1 MTTEGYIYVD
11 DAGVQHGPFDGQALQ
26 AMAQQGQLHANTY
39 VRHTNETEWSLAST
53 WPWLGFAAAP
63 AVAATGAGGSAQM
76 SQAWR
81 NLAQRTNLSQGTL
94 LGIVIGIVV
103 IIALVIVF
111 MSGGGGPKNAVT
123 SMESARAAMLVAI
136 RQGDANGMLDGLEHF
151 VDTMEDFVGMRNK
164 FDEMPKDKQDE
175 LAEELFASIA
185 NLQAAMAQIQ
195 GNPQIAQEMMTNRA
209 FQVRLKE
216 LQDRF
221 YKLDRQMP

>member
-1 MTTEGYIYVD
+1 MTAEGYIYVD
-11 DAGVQHGPFDGQALQ
+11 DSGVQHGPFDGQALQ

-94 LGIVIGIVV
+94 LGIIIGIVV

-111 MSGGGGPKNAVT
+111 MSGGGGPKGAVN
-123 SMESARAAMLVAI
+123 SMQAASTAITRAV
-136 RQGDANGMLDGLEHF
+136 QSGDANGMIDGLEHL
-151 VDTMEDFVGMRNK
+151 VEGMEQLAKMKDQIEAMPTEEQMK
-164 FDEMPKDKQDE
+164 FAGE
-175 LAEELFASIA
+175 LMGSMAG
-185 NLQAAMAQIQ
+185 LQSMAQLQ
-195 GNPQIAQEMMTNRA
+195 SNPQMAQEMMTNPA
-209 FQVRLKE
+209 LQARLE
-216 LQDRF
+216 NLQKRMRDAQRS
-221 YKLDRQMP
+221 MP